1 MKKIITLFCFI
12 ASLQI
17 AVAQKPNVDSI
28 LQKVAVEKEEDKK
41 VDLLVS
47 LVSTE
52 INNSPEWCIETGLKI
67 LNQSKG
73 ENKHIEMAVAYSFLG
88 QGYRL
93 LGNNIKALEYH
104 HKAVATAEKT
114 NNLSVLAFAEN
125 QTAHIYRDRGSMIR
139 QLVFIHHQ
147 LQMQIRGKTKN

>member
-73 ENKHIEMAVAYSFLG
+73 ENKNFEMTVAYSFLG
-88 QGYRL
+88 QGYPAD
-93 LGNNIKALEYH
+93 GQQY
-104 HKAVATAEKT
+104 
-114 NNLSVLAFAEN
+114 
-125 QTAHIYRDRGSMIR
+125 
-139 QLVFIHHQ
+139 
-147 LQMQIRGKTKN
+147 